1 MSGISDSDINNRRND
16 LSHFLI
22 KEKSPNL
29 TIRGVSSVSTFKLFT
44 CLKLTLTYRLH
55 LVKHFRV
62 TCPITTNFGSGFMVS
77 NLQTHPPVLNFKGG
91 PSTNG
96 VKKQSHVSHKS
107 VSILPH
113 SPKGAGR
120 RRILREFILSYI
132 LVSVKKIIPS
142 FSGKVIMIKTS
153 FLMSARIVAGFA
165 ITFCLKENC
174 SHRFGAS
181 NFLNI

>member
-1 MSGISDSDINNRRND
+1 MKRKSCDNIAGLCLIVENLQFKYDRRND
-16 LSHFLI
+16 PSRFLI

-29 TIRGVSSVSTFKLFT
+29 TIRGVSSVSTFKLCT

-91 PSTNG
+91 PSTND

-113 SPKGAGR
+113 SPICKRSSGSQVR
-120 RRILREFILSYI
+120 KPLPLYFCWT
-132 LVSVKKIIPS
+132 
-142 FSGKVIMIKTS
+142 FSHLLQRNSLIRNI
-153 FLMSARIVAGFA
+153 FNNL
-165 ITFCLKENC
+165 
-174 SHRFGAS
+174 
-181 NFLNI
+181 NFFT